1 MIAFIQVAHAA
12 GEPTGV
18 AMFSQLLLPIAF
30 FALFYFLIIRP
41 KASVIS
47 VLPNGTIDNVSTGA

>member
-30 FALFYFLIIRP
+30 FAIFFFFFFFSQSKRN
-41 KASVIS
+41 KEH
-47 VLPNGTIDNVSTGA
+47 